1 MEVEEEERWRI
12 ALAREEK
19 AIGELGEFTQ
29 LSKKKLTLRRKNIIL
44 SFICMFKTTF

>member
-19 AIGELGEFTQ
+19 AIGELGGIHSTLQ
-29 LSKKKLTLRRKNIIL
+29 KKTHIKEEKHNPFFHLHV
-44 SFICMFKTTF
+44 